1 MDHEIFKVSTD
12 VADAWVIG
20 AKGDYDYVYGGTRKV
35 TPDVSDDAIE
45 EELFRLMRHESHLK
59 NSLINTV
66 VEDGALEHYNGSL
79 PKGFMDSKIG
89 GGRCLFRPK
98 DKAVNEVLSE
108 PTHKQFEGTIRVL
121 FKEVGDL
128 LNKKNGRIK
137 LTPDFGKFSG
147 VSDILGEFT
156 PHVLGIRCED
166 GGCGG
171 KASYTTTGIIA
182 ALEVLD
188 IDSFKAKPVTLIGSD
203 GALGVDVANYFLTNS
218 YQHTEVCDIAYGDE
232 KIDFVGVEGS
242 VKSLSAKWGQFTDP
256 CLQRGGVV
264 VATTVGNELE
274 NSNWSLIP
282 ENTLL
287 VLAHNLALPHGE
299 KGKTLAHKIESQGIT
314 LIPGQIL
321 TLGGALTSRLEW
333 FSRQNGIQDF
343 NKSFAHEVV
352 KDVVTFLMGKI
363 NDVQEG
369 TMYEKMGNYAKFE
382 LHF

>member
-1 MDHEIFKVSTD
+1 MDYEIFEVSTD

-59 NSLINTV
+59 NSLINTA
-66 VEDGALEHYNGSL
+66 VEDGALEHHNGKL
-79 PKGFMDSKIG
+79 PKGFVDAKIG

-98 DKAVNEVLSE
+98 NKAMDKVLSE
-108 PTHKQFEGTIRVL
+108 PTHEQFEGTIRAL

-128 LNKKNGRIK
+128 LNQNNGRIK

-182 ALEVLD
+182 ALEVLGV
-188 IDSFKAKPVTLIGSD
+188 DSYKNKPVTLIGSD
-203 GALGVDVANYFLTNS
+203 GALGVDVTNYFLKNS
-218 YQHTEVCDIAYGDE
+218 YPHTEVCDIAYDKGD
-232 KIDFVGVEGS
+232 IDFKEVDGS
-242 VKSLSAKWGQFTDP
+242 VKSLPAKWGQFTDH
-256 CLQRGGVV
+256 CLQRGGVI

-274 NSNWSLIP
+274 NSNWQNIP

-299 KGKTLAHKIESQGIT
+299 EGNTLAQKIESQAVT
-314 LIPGQIL
+314 LIPGQML

-333 FSRQNGIQDF
+333 FSRQNGTQDF
-343 NKSFAHEVV
+343 NKPFAHEVV
-352 KDVVTFLMGKI
+352 KDVVTFLMEKI
-363 NDVQEG
+363 NDVPEK
-369 TMYEKMGNYAKFE
+369 TMYEKMGRYAQF
-382 LHF
+382 

>member
-1 MDHEIFKVSTD
+1 MFKVESD

-45 EELFRLMRHESHLK
+45 EELFRLMRYESHLK
-59 NSLINTV
+59 NSLINTA
-66 VEDGALEHYNGSL
+66 VEDGALEHCNGKL
-79 PKGFMDSKIG
+79 PKGFVDSKIG

-98 DKAVNEVLSE
+98 NKALDVVLSE
-108 PTHKQFEGTIRVL
+108 PTHEQFEGAIRIL

-128 LNKKNGRIK
+128 LNKVNGRIK

-156 PHVLGIRCED
+156 PYVLGIRCED

-188 IDSFKAKPVTLIGSD
+188 IESYKTKPVTLIGSD
-203 GALGVDVANYFLTNS
+203 GALGVDVTSYFLTNS
-218 YQHTEVCDIAYGDE
+218 YQHTKVCDIVYDDE
-232 KIDFVGVEGS
+232 NIDFERIECS
-242 VKSLSAKWGQFTDP
+242 VKSLSAKWGEFTDL
-256 CLQRGGVV
+256 CLQRGGVI

-274 NSNWSLIP
+274 NSNWSIIP

-287 VLAHNLALPHGE
+287 MLAHNLALPHGE
-299 KGKTLAHKIESQGIT
+299 KGKILAHQIESQGVT
-314 LIPGQIL
+314 LIPGQML

-333 FSRQNGIQDF
+333 FSRKNNIQEF
-343 NKSFAHEVV
+343 NKIFALEVV
-352 KDVVTFLMGKI
+352 KDVVTFLIGKI

-369 TMYEKMGNYAKFE
+369 TMYEKMASYANFE
-382 LHF
+382 L